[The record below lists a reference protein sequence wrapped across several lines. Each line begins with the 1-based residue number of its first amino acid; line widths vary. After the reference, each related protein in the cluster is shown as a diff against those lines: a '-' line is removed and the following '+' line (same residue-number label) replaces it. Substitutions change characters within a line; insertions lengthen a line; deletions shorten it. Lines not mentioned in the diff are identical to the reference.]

1 MADKP
6 TSSNIPPAEEEIKQL
21 TYIDH
26 KTHITCTL
34 PNVLVITSCK
44 KGKNGYVLYYTEA
57 SVRNAIHT
65 AIATA
70 KRGGYTS
77 PNPTFILN
85 YPTVYDPVKKRKTPK
100 GLTFAWFADPALPN
114 IFLGF
119 NPDGSERVESYP
131 DPKWEAPVTDEW
143 DEEEEEFDPATFFS
157 KAGTISWADIQ
168 EKEEKKKEKQEAPM
182 LTRKLP
188 PIATLFVKQGAEDPE
203 PLKIES
209 GFAKIKKKVQDE
221 CDLSLL
227 HVFIPSWADL
237 TDLLKT
243 FSPFSCSSSYP
254 ILEVTQDRD
263 PAKCH
268 LYVSYPPG
276 SDGAIIAQMILF
288 KFTYSKGKNEEVI
301 HVDFAKKGAYERNV
315 EKVPHYRILKISSSI
330 KKPPTS
336 TIPQTFFRAGNSST
350 KTKQVTRTEGG
361 WNTKPVV
368 QKKMEK
374 KDEDGW
380 ETKGKKGKTN
390 KPTPNPAPTPVQAKD
405 DEEGLGDLIA
415 WAKTKK

>member
-1 MADKP
+1 MADKSTPVTPP
-6 TSSNIPPAEEEIKQL
+6 TEEEIKQL
-21 TYIDH
+21 TYVDH
-26 KTHITCTL
+26 KTHIQCTL

-44 KGKNGYVLYYTEA
+44 KGKNGFVLYYTEA
-57 SVRNAIHT
+57 SVRNAIQT

-114 IFLGF
+114 IFLGL
-119 NPDGSERVESYP
+119 NSDGSERMESYP
-131 DPKWEAPVTDEW
+131 DPNWVAPVADEW
-143 DEEEEEFDPATFFS
+143 DEEEEEEFDPATFFL
-157 KAGTISWADIQ
+157 KAGKMSWADIQ
-168 EKEEKKKEKQEAPM
+168 EKEDKKKEKQEAPM

-188 PIATLFVKQGAEDPE
+188 PIATLIVKQGAEDPE
-203 PLKIES
+203 PLTIEA

-237 TDLLKT
+237 SDLLKRFT
-243 FSPFSCSSSYP
+243 PFSCSSSYP
-254 ILEVTQDRD
+254 ILEVVQDRD

-276 SDGAIIAQMILF
+276 SDGAITAQMILF

-315 EKVPHYRILKISSSI
+315 EKAPHYRILKLTSSM

-350 KTKQVTRTEGG
+350 KPKQTNKVEGG
-361 WNTKPVV
+361 WNTKPVA
-368 QKKMEK
+368 QKKEK

-380 ETKGKKGKTN
+380 ETKGRKGKTTN
-390 KPTPNPAPTPVQAKD
+390 PPPKPAPTPVQTEE
-405 DEEGLGDLIA
+405 DEDGLGDLIA
-415 WAKTKK
+415 WAKPKK